1 MKSLIRGKDIQPDD
15 ALDRIFKAW
24 VTDKTHELTLQDTWL
39 LERMEYADAIMRE
52 GGERSRY
59 TMMVNEMMAFFKHQ
73 NLTKRTIEND
83 IARAKRFFLATRPRE
98 DKEYARGIH
107 LEWLH
112 RLIWKAEDAGDFRAA
127 AALMKEKGEI
137 EAFKKVEMDLPDMN
151 AIQPPPVLITM
162 NPQDIDLPVIEN
174 LEERLKAL
182 MTPKKDEKRNNQAFD
197 EAEVVDGTD

>member
-24 VTDKTHELTLQDTWL
+24 VSDKIEDLDLQDKWL

-59 TMMVNEMMAFFKHQ
+59 NNLVAEMQAYFKHMA
-73 NLTKRTIEND
+73 LTKRTFEND

-98 DKEYARGIH
+98 DKEYARGVHI
-107 LEWLH
+107 EWLN
-112 RLIWKAEDAGDFRAA
+112 RLIWKAEDASDFRAA
-127 AALMKEKGEI
+127 AALMKEKGDV
-137 EAFKKVEMDLPDMN
+137 EAFKKVELELPDLN
-151 AIQPPPVLITM
+151 AVQPPPVIITM
-162 NPQDIDLPVIEN
+162 NPQDIGLPEIEN

-182 MTPKKDEKRNNQAFD
+182 MTPKKDNKRNTEAFD
-197 EAEVVDGTD
+197 EAEVEDGD